1 MARGLGK
8 GIGALFPT
16 ETLESIQ
23 ETIQNEEHVEKIPLQ
38 KLVANPFQPR
48 KKFDDETIEEL
59 AQSIRE
65 HGIIQPIVVRKKG
78 KKYEI
83 VVGERRYRAAKL
95 AKLEEIPAIIKEMT
109 EEQMMELAILENLQ
123 REDLTPIE
131 EAEAYQNLIEKLN
144 FTQDDLAKRLG
155 KSRPHITNMI
165 RLLQLPEEVRQ
176 MVNDGDLSMGHG
188 RALLG
193 LKNKRKIIEVAKKVV
208 NQSLNV
214 RQLEALIKQLNEN
227 VSRETKNS
235 TNKDIFVQATESQ
248 LREFF
253 GTNVQIKKTKNKGK
267 IEIEFYSEDDLERIL
282 EILNL
287 EHDEV

>member
-16 ETLESIQ
+16 ETLDS
-23 ETIQNEEHVEKIPLQ
+23 IQNEGQVEKIPLQ

-48 KKFDDETIEEL
+48 KLFDEETIEEL

-83 VVGERRYRAAKL
+83 VVGERRFRAAKM
-95 AKLEEIPAIIKEMT
+95 ANLEEIPAIVKEMS
-109 EEQMMELAILENLQ
+109 EEQMMEIAILENLQ

-131 EAEAYQNLIEKLN
+131 EAEAYQSLIEKLN
-144 FTQDDLAKRLG
+144 FTQEDLANRLG
-155 KSRPHITNMI
+155 KSRPHITNTI
-165 RLLQLPEEVRQ
+165 RLLQLPEEVRT
-176 MVNDGDLSMGHG
+176 MVNEGILSMGHG

-193 LKNKRKIIEVAKKVV
+193 LKNKKRIPELAKKVV
-208 NQSLNV
+208 KNSLNV
-214 RQLEALIKQLNEN
+214 RQLEGLIKQLNEN
-227 VSRETKNS
+227 VSRETEKKVK
-235 TNKDIFVQATESQ
+235 KDIFVQATESQ
-248 LREFF
+248 LREYF

-282 EILNL
+282 DILQL
-287 EHDEV
+287 EQDE